1 MISAQ
6 SHTSA
11 WINQVRSNSLKTD
24 PILIEKMIMA
34 FTLLESLKLQGLDF
48 IFKGGTSLA
57 LVLKKLQRFS
67 IDIDIVISHEQDLQM
82 IFSKIASNGIF
93 TWYEED
99 IRKGGVPKAHF
110 KFYFQSVVQRKE
122 SYVLLDVLFESNP
135 YPVIHEFVIDSPIL
149 SLEGERTTV
158 LCPTVDCLMADKL
171 TAFCPH
177 TTGIRYHQEKELE
190 IAKQLFDLGSLF
202 DAAADVNLIRSTH
215 HQIASQ
221 ELLYRQFT
229 HLAPKD
235 VLLDTFQTACFLGTY
250 GNNGDREEYQE
261 LSKGISKL
269 HGFVFGGTFSK
280 DDAVLCAAKVA
291 YLSALILNESPEI
304 THFDDGLD
312 LSRWTIPTPH
322 FLKLNR
328 LKMINPEAFYYF
340 YLAQDVFNAGK

>member
-1 MISAQ
+1 MISVQ
-6 SHTSA
+6 SRTAA
-11 WINQVRSNSLKTD
+11 WINQVRGNSLKTD

-67 IDIDIVISHEQDLQM
+67 IDIDIVISRKQDLQI
-82 IFSKIASNGIF
+82 IFSRVASNGIF
-93 TWYEED
+93 TRYEED

-110 KFYFQSVVQRKE
+110 KFYFPSVVQGNE
-122 SYVLLDVLFESNP
+122 SHVLLDVLFESNP
-135 YPVIHEFVIDSPIL
+135 YPVIQELVIDSPIL
-149 SLEGERTTV
+149 SLEGEKTAV

-177 TTGIRYHQEKELE
+177 TTGIRYHEEKELE

-215 HQIASQ
+215 RRIASQ
-221 ELLYRQFT
+221 ELDYRQLN

-235 VLLDTFQTACFLGTY
+235 VILDTFQTACFLGLR
-250 GNNGDREEYQE
+250 GKNGDPEEYDE
-261 LSKGISKL
+261 LVNGISKL
-269 HGFVFGGTFSK
+269 HGFVFGGTFSV

-291 YLSALILNESPEI
+291 YLCALILNDEVQEI
-304 THFDDGLD
+304 IHYDGGLD
-312 LSRWTIPTPH
+312 LSALTISAPQ
-322 FLKLNR
+322 FLRLNR
-328 LKMINPEAFYYF
+328 LKMVNPAAFYYF
-340 YLAQDVFNAGK
+340 FLALSHSEI